1 MYNINPTTT
10 GGKLISEFII
20 YNIKLFPVKFFNTKR
35 EETYIDNIDA
45 IIVANKEMYSD
56 KKTILI
62 NFSSRFMNML

>member
-20 YNIKLFPVKFFNTKR
+20 NNIKLFPVKFFNTKR

-62 NFSSRFMNML
+62 NFSSRFMNIL